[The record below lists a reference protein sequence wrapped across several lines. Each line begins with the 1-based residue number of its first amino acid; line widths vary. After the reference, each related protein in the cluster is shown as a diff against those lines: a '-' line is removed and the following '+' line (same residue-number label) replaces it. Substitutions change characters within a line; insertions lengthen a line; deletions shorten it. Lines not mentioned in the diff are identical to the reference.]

1 MTLESLIQILSCHLA
16 ALQSTTWRRPSDGS
30 IGPVVYFDEADTEAA
45 IMELKRVQMELEI
58 ARARPSQVY
67 GRVH

>member
-1 MTLESLIQILSCHLA
+1 
-16 ALQSTTWRRPSDGS
+16 
-30 IGPVVYFDEADTEAA
+30 VYFDEADTAAA

-67 GRVH
+67 GRIH